1 MSYKGHLEGGLLVAA
16 AVAAVAEGSGARPE
30 TTMGLF
36 ATALFFSLFPDLDTS
51 SRPQRW
57 FFKFVFAGLLYL
69 AWAGEYRTA
78 TAVAVLALLPVLDHH
93 RGWTHCRLSPLAA
106 AVVAAAGYAWW
117 KLEGA
122 GPGEWVAVL
131 RELPHGLEMQF
142 AGAALAG
149 WYTHLILDGLFRV
162 FPQENEP

>member
-1 MSYKGHLEGGLLVAA
+1 MSYKGHLTGGVLVATAVAA
-16 AVAAVAEGSGARPE
+16 AAVGSGGRPE

-57 FFKFVFAGLLYL
+57 FFKLVIVCLLYL

-93 RGWTHCRLSPLAA
+93 RGWTHYRLSPIAAALAA
-106 AVVAAAGYAWW
+106 VAGYTLW
-117 KLEGA
+117 KLDGA
-122 GPGEWVAVL
+122 GLGEWMAAV

-162 FPQENEP
+162 FPQESNP

>member
-1 MSYKGHLEGGLLVAA
+1 MSYKGHLAGGVLVATAVAA
-16 AVAAVAEGSGARPE
+16 AAEGSGGGPE
-30 TTMGLF
+30 TTLGLF

-57 FFKFVFAGLLYL
+57 FFKLVFAALLYL

-93 RGWTHCRLSPLAA
+93 RGWTHYRLSPIAAA
-106 AVVAAAGYAWW
+106 AVVAAGYTWW
-117 KLEGA
+117 KLDGTGLE
-122 GPGEWVAVL
+122 EWIAVL
-131 RELPHGLEMQF
+131 GQLPHGLEAKF

-149 WYTHLILDGLFRV
+149 WYTHLVLDGLFRV
-162 FPQENEP
+162 FPKERNP